1 MFQALHRSVG
11 VISKPMRQSPPSP
24 FPLPPKGGRG
34 FGLFG
39 RRAAHSLPLVLALL
53 LPSLALAQEDFFAG
67 KSMTMLCPSGAGAG
81 YDFYA
86 RILAKHLPR
95 FIPGNPQMV
104 VRNMPGGG
112 GVTMSNH
119 LYNLAPKDGTT
130 IAVMDQTVL
139 LNEFL
144 QEGINY
150 KTANFT
156 WIGRLAPALGLVML
170 YHTAP
175 IHSLAEMKDQ
185 EIIFASSGKG
195 SQTYMIPTL
204 MRTLLG
210 YKTRVVMGYEG
221 AAQIYLAMER
231 GEVQAR
237 TGTIEALLAGHP
249 DWVETGKIRILAE
262 LSLEP
267 QPSLPGLPMLTQLA
281 RNPDDR
287 AVLDFIASFTALGFP
302 YAAPPG
308 IPPERALILRRA
320 FDRAV
325 ASPELIAEMK
335 RSSMTVGPAT
345 GEAMQELTARYS
357 QLSPEL
363 LARTKRALE
372 W

>member
-1 MFQALHRSVG
+1 
-11 VISKPMRQSPPSP
+11 
-24 FPLPPKGGRG
+24 
-34 FGLFG
+34 
-39 RRAAHSLPLVLALL
+39 
-53 LPSLALAQEDFFAG
+53 
-67 KSMTMLCPSGAGAG
+67 
-81 YDFYA
+81 
-86 RILAKHLPR
+86 
-95 FIPGNPQMV
+95 MV

-156 WIGRLAPALGLVML
+156 WIGRLAPALALVML

-262 LSLEP
+262 LSLEK
-267 QPSLPGLPMLTQLA
+267 QPSIPDLPMLTQLA
-281 RNPDDR
+281 RNPEDR

-308 IPPERALILRRA
+308 IPPERAQILRRA
-320 FDRAV
+320 FDQAV

-345 GEAMQELTARYS
+345 GETMQALTARYS